1 MFGQIKAAA
10 ADLKDWAEDRIK
22 GLTKCPCAT
31 EKENSPNSKINSF
44 GSTKLILP
52 FKNIRQMR

>member
-31 EKENSPNSKINSF
+31 EKENSPQLKD
-44 GSTKLILP
+44 KLIGLN
-52 FKNIRQMR
+52 KAHLAHQKS